1 MDYSIKNLRD
11 VEDSAPKF
19 GFSEVQEARFARGD
33 LEAEGTGLAYLIVRA
48 GRRQAFAHRH
58 ENAEEIA
65 VVVAGTGRVK
75 LDDDLVDLQPL
86 DAVRL
91 SPGVT
96 RQFAAGPD
104 EDLQI
109 IVFGPHHDSDG
120 EIVQDFWTD

>member
-1 MDYSIKNLRD
+1 MGYSIKNLRD

-33 LEAEGTGLAYLIVRA
+33 LEAEGTGLAYHIVRA

-58 ENAEEIA
+58 HNAEEIA
-65 VVVAGTGRVK
+65 VVVAGSGQVK
-75 LDDDLVDLQPL
+75 VDDEVVDLQPL

-91 SPGVT
+91 SPGIT

-109 IVFGPHHDSDG
+109 IIFGPHHDSDG

>member
-1 MDYSIKNLRD
+1 MGYSIKNLRD

-33 LEAEGTGLAYLIVRA
+33 LEAEGTGLAYHIVRA

-58 ENAEEIA
+58 HNAEEIA
-65 VVVAGTGRVK
+65 VVVAGSGQVK
-75 LDDDLVDLQPL
+75 VDDEVVDLQPL

-96 RQFAAGPD
+96 RQFAAGSD